1 MKLHHIG
8 YVVKDIVQY
17 EKNLIFEKKIKEL
30 FDPVQ
35 NSNMALYLN
44 FTDSLIELIQPL
56 NEESFTYN
64 FLQKNGSSYHHLCYE
79 IGSESELKEVADSQK
94 LIKIKG
100 PIPAI
105 LFDGRMVWFFY
116 SRNKQIVEF
125 VL

>member
-8 YVVKDIVQY
+8 YVVKDIAQY

-35 NSNMALYLN
+35 NSKMALYLN
-44 FTDSLIELIQPL
+44 YTDSWIELIQPL

-79 IGSESELKEVADSQK
+79 IGSESELNEVVDSQK
-94 LIKIKG
+94 LIKVKG

-105 LFDGRMVWFFY
+105 LFDGRVVWFFY

>member
-8 YVVKDIVQY
+8 YVVKDIAQY

-79 IGSESELKEVADSQK
+79 IGSESELEEVAGSQK
-94 LIKIKG
+94 LIKVKG

-105 LFDGRMVWFFY
+105 LFDGRTVWFFY

>member
-8 YVVKDIVQY
+8 YVVKDIAQY

-79 IGSESELKEVADSQK
+79 ISSESELKELVESQK
-94 LIKIKG
+94 LIKVKG

>member
-8 YVVKDIVQY
+8 YVVRDIEQY
-17 EKNLIFEKKIKEL
+17 EKNLLFEKKVKQL

-35 NSNMALYLN
+35 NSQMALYSN
-44 FTDSLIELIQPL
+44 FSDSYIELIQPL

-64 FLQKNGSSYHHLCYE
+64 FLQKHGSGYHHLCYE
-79 IGSESELKEVADSQK
+79 VASVEDLKKVVTEQK
-94 LIKIKG
+94 LIAVKG

-105 LFDGRMVWFFY
+105 LFENREVWFYF

-125 VL
+125 VI

>member
-8 YVVKDIVQY
+8 YVVKDIAQY

-35 NSNMALYLN
+35 NSKMALYQN
-44 FTDSLIELIQPL
+44 FTDSFIELIQPL

-79 IGSESELKEVADSQK
+79 MGSETELMEIASAQK
-94 LIKIKG
+94 LIMVNG

-105 LFDGRMVWFFY
+105 LFDGRIVWFYY

>member
-8 YVVKDIVQY
+8 YVVKDIAQY

-35 NSNMALYLN
+35 NSNMALYTN
-44 FTDSLIELIQPL
+44 YTDSFIELIQPL

-79 IGSESELKEVADSQK
+79 IGSESELNEVVDSQK
-94 LIKIKG
+94 LIKVKG

-105 LFDGRMVWFFY
+105 LFDGRVVWFFY

>member
-17 EKNLIFEKKIKEL
+17 EKNLIFEKNIKEL

-35 NSNMALYLN
+35 NINMALYLN

-79 IGSESELKEVADSQK
+79 ISSESELKELVESQK
-94 LIKIKG
+94 LIKVKG

>member
-8 YVVKDIVQY
+8 YVVKDIAQY
-17 EKNLIFEKKIKEL
+17 EKNLIFEKKIREL

-79 IGSESELKEVADSQK
+79 ISSESELKDLVNSQK
-94 LIKIKG
+94 LIKVKG
-100 PIPAI
+100 PVPAI

>member
-8 YVVKDIVQY
+8 YVVKDIAQY

-79 IGSESELKEVADSQK
+79 ISSESELKKLVDSQK
-94 LIKIKG
+94 LIKVKG

>member
-8 YVVKDIVQY
+8 YVVKDIAQY

-79 IGSESELKEVADSQK
+79 ISSESELKELVDSQK
-94 LIKIKG
+94 LIKVKG
-100 PIPAI
+100 PVPAI

>member
-79 IGSESELKEVADSQK
+79 ISSESELKELVESQK
-94 LIKIKG
+94 LIKVKG

>member
-8 YVVKDIVQY
+8 YVVKDIGQY
-17 EKNLIFEKKIKEL
+17 EKNLIVEKKIKEL

-44 FTDSLIELIQPL
+44 YSDSLIELIQPL

-64 FLQKNGSSYHHLCYE
+64 FLHKNGSSYHHLFYE
-79 IGSESELKEVADSQK
+79 IGSESELKGVVDDQK
-94 LIKIKG
+94 LIKVKG
-100 PIPAI
+100 PIPAV
-105 LFDGRMVWFFY
+105 LFDGRMVWFYY

>member
-8 YVVKDIVQY
+8 YVVKDIAQY

-79 IGSESELKEVADSQK
+79 IGSESELKELVDSQK
-94 LIKIKG
+94 LIKVKG
-100 PIPAI
+100 PVPAI

>member
-8 YVVKDIVQY
+8 YVVKDIAQY

-35 NSNMALYLN
+35 NSNMALYQN
-44 FTDSLIELIQPL
+44 FTDSFIELIQPL

-79 IGSESELKEVADSQK
+79 IDSETELKGIASAQK
-94 LIKIKG
+94 LIMVNG
-100 PIPAI
+100 PLPAI
-105 LFDGRMVWFFY
+105 LFDGRSVWFYY

>member
-8 YVVKDIVQY
+8 YVVKDIGQY
-17 EKNLIFEKKIKEL
+17 EKNLLFDKKVKEL

-35 NSNMALYLN
+35 NSKMALYSN
-44 FTDSLIELIQPL
+44 FNESYIELIQPL

-79 IGSESELKEVADSQK
+79 LSSRDELMKIAAEQK
-94 LIKIKG
+94 LIAIKG

-105 LFDGRMVWFFY
+105 LFDNREVWFYF

-125 VL
+125 VI

>member
-8 YVVKDIVQY
+8 YVVKDIAQY

-79 IGSESELKEVADSQK
+79 IGSESELKELVDNQK
-94 LIKIKG
+94 LIKVKG

>member
-79 IGSESELKEVADSQK
+79 ISSEAELKELVDSQK
-94 LIKIKG
+94 LIKVKG